1 MLETLVIQ
9 LSDNGGSISQVSIF
23 QPSCCETKN
32 ISGQIGQYYG
42 LWYRGSFRHQAINNV
57 IYYAE

>member
-1 MLETLVIQ
+1 MLETPVIQ
-9 LSDNGGSISQVSIF
+9 LSDNGGSIF
-23 QPSCCETKN
+23 NPSGCETKN